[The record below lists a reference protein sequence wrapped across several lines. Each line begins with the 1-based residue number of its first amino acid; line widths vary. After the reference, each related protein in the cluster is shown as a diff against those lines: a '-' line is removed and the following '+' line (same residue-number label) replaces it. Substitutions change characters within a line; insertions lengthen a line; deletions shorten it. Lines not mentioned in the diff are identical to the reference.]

1 MNILFLTS
9 PAPQKAAFSTS
20 EKRPPI
26 GLGYLMSVVREKGH
40 SVFFSDE
47 YLRKTTLL
55 ETDFLNIQRI
65 DCVGIYA
72 NTVCYPETRKMLA
85 QLQEK
90 REKKQWSGKIIV
102 GGPHTSVGLAT
113 IPEYVDHI
121 VIGEGEITLPKILAG
136 QIHERVVVGEKVADL
151 DALPLPA
158 WDKFIFLPY
167 EWTISWHPGMPVYP
181 FNTSRG
187 CPFSCTFCSVKA
199 VWGRE
204 YRVISA
210 ERIVADIQH
219 MVKHYGAQGIY
230 FREDNFT
237 CDTKRVVEFCEL
249 ILKKNLAIDWFCET
263 RVSSILDVETLKLMA
278 KAGCK
283 AFYIGVES
291 GSPRILHMLN
301 KGISIENIEKAFAI
315 TKQVDIKTYA
325 SFIVGIPGETADDL
339 RMTDALIKQIQ
350 PDFICKNVYVGLP
363 GSEMYEY
370 IKERKLYEH
379 KDDSGI
385 LYPLGYKKRARKYYN
400 RDPYYRVY

>member
-40 SVFFSDE
+40 LVFFSDE

-55 ETDFLNIQRI
+55 ETGFLNSQRI

-72 NTVCYPETRKMLA
+72 NTVCYPETLKILK
-85 QLQEK
+85 QLQKKREK
-90 REKKQWSGKIIV
+90 REWSGKIIV
-102 GGPHTSVGLAT
+102 GGPHTSVGLTT

-136 QIHERVVVGEKVADL
+136 QINERVVVGEKVTDL
-151 DALPLPA
+151 DTLPMPA

-167 EWTISWHPGMPVYP
+167 EWTISWYSCLPVYT

-187 CPFSCTFCSVKA
+187 CPFLCTFCSVKA
-199 VWGRE
+199 IWGRE
-204 YRVISA
+204 YRFISA
-210 ERIVADIQH
+210 ERIIADIQH

-237 CDTKRVVEFCEL
+237 FNTKRVVELCEL
-249 ILKKNLAIDWFCET
+249 ILKKNLAFDWFCET
-263 RVSSILDVETLKLMA
+263 RVSSILDVEILKLMA
-278 KAGCK
+278 KAGCRV
-283 AFYIGVES
+283 FYIGVES
-291 GSPRILHMLN
+291 GSPKILHMLN

-315 TKQVDIKTYA
+315 TKQVGIKTYA

-339 RMTDALIKQIQ
+339 RMTNALIKQIQ

-385 LYPLGYKKRARKYYN
+385 LYPSGYKKRARKYYN